1 MVADDLPI
9 IADIH
14 HIEGVQPVLIIDVH
28 AVGAIFQ
35 DIDHTGRRILT
46 CRNNRVQ
53 AEGRFIYVG
62 VVLDI
67 VKQVEPELV

>member
-1 MVADDLPI
+1 MVADDRSV

-53 AEGRFIYVG
+53 AERCFVYVR
-62 VVLDI
+62 VVLYV
-67 VKQVEPELV
+67 VKQVEPELI